1 MDRRSFLKQSGA
13 VVAATALQKTMPAK
27 SEGQSERPLNLLFIT
42 ADDMNWSLP
51 GFMGGKY
58 ELTPHLDDLA
68 KRSHKFVHNRTV
80 AAICQPSREAMMTGL
95 LPHHSGGLGFVPINP
110 GTPTLTTILQEHGYF
125 TAGIHKLS
133 HMQPDSCFPWDFH
146 VHGHDRNPLVY
157 EESVQQAMSL
167 ARAAKKPFFINCN
180 INDPHRPFYGSPQA
194 AVLDHNEEG
203 PYKIQRVLTEN
214 DVEAPSLLE
223 NLPPIRE
230 EFAQYC
236 NSVHRLDISIGKVLA
251 VLRDSPE
258 ADHTVVVFSSDHGMP
273 FPFAKATCYNYG
285 SRTPALISWPGMGSP
300 RTFEDL
306 TQNIDYLPTIL
317 DVLGVPV
324 PEHLDGRSWMPLIE
338 GRSRPRTGEVVTY
351 INSVFGGAEFPVRAI
366 QNMRYSLIASFWA
379 NGERKFRV
387 ESMEGLTFPAMVEAG
402 KTDARIAARVRQYV
416 YGIPLAFY
424 DLEHDPDQRVNVID
438 VPEYKGRVAEMK
450 QHLLETMEATDDP
463 QLGNYKKLLKGE
475 KPIVV
480 QPQRHV

>member
-1 MDRRSFLKQSGA
+1 MDRRNFLKQSGA
-13 VVAATALQKTMPAK
+13 VVAATALEKAMRAQAGNDP
-27 SEGQSERPLNLLFIT
+27 ERSMNLLFIT

-58 ELTPHLDDLA
+58 NLTPHLDELA

-95 LPHHSGGLGFVPINP
+95 LPHHSGGLGFTPIKE
-110 GTPTLTTILQEHGYF
+110 GIPTLTTILQEHGYF
-125 TAGIHKLS
+125 AAGIHKLS
-133 HMQPDSCFPWDFH
+133 HMQPESCFPWDFH

-157 EESVQQAMSL
+157 EESVQEALSL
-167 ARAAKKPFFINCN
+167 ARSAKKPFFINCN
-180 INDPHRPFYGSPQA
+180 INDPHRPFYGSPEA
-194 AVLDHNEEG
+194 ATLDHDEEG
-203 PYKIQRVLTEN
+203 PYGIEGVLTAE

-223 NLPPIRE
+223 NLPPVRK

-251 VLRDSPE
+251 VLKDSPE

-273 FPFAKATCYNYG
+273 FPFAKATCYNNG
-285 SRTPALISWPGMGSP
+285 SRTPALISWPVMGSP

-306 TQNIDYLPTIL
+306 TRNIDVLPTIL
-317 DVLGVPV
+317 DILGVPV
-324 PEHLDGRSWMPLIE
+324 PEDIDGHSWMPLIE
-338 GRSRPRTGEVVTY
+338 GRGEPRKDSVVTY

-366 QNMRYSLIASFWA
+366 QNMKYSLVASLWS
-379 NGERKFRV
+379 NGETRFRV
-387 ESMEGLTFPAMVEAG
+387 ESMEGLTFPAMVEAA

-424 DLEHDPDQRVNVID
+424 DLERDPDQRVNAIAL
-438 VPEYKGRVAEMK
+438 PEYRERVTEMK
-450 QHLLETMEATDDP
+450 RRLLETMEATNDP
-463 QLGNYKKLLKGE
+463 QSGNYKKLLKM
-475 KPIVV
+475 KPA
-480 QPQRHV
+480 